1 MDNEIKKDVETV
13 EQDQE
18 QEQPK
23 EGRLF
28 TQAEVTEIV
37 KKRLKRAEEKS
48 TQRDDAAFQ
57 EREMALNKRESY
69 LKCKEY
75 LLSNNMPTDLLD
87 AFDTSDFEQF
97 ENKIGI
103 VQRYVKKNTPV
114 APLGTAE
121 PAISN
126 KAPGAFSPD
135 YKHEP
140 KKFGY

>member
-1 MDNEIKKDVETV
+1 MDNEIKKDVEIA
-13 EQDQE
+13 EHDQD

-48 TQRDDAAFQ
+48 AQRDDAAFQ
-57 EREMALNKRESY
+57 EWEKTLNKKESY

-87 AFDTSDFEQF
+87 AFDTSDFKQF

-121 PAISN
+121 PAITN

>member
-1 MDNEIKKDVETV
+1 MDNEIKKDVEIV
-13 EQDQE
+13 EQDH
-18 QEQPK
+18 EQPK
-23 EGRLF
+23 EERLF

-57 EREMALNKRESY
+57 EREMALNKKESY

-121 PAISN
+121 PAITN